1 MSAPTASVT
10 TLSEYQ
16 AEARRT
22 IRRELTDDQR
32 LLDAAAGLAEEAGE
46 VLAHVRKHLLQ
57 GRPLDRESLT
67 LELGDALWCVVPSN
81 DPDDPI
87 AAGAAYTTTTPV
99 GSFLLGDT
107 YYTDDFGFTSAAAA
121 IVAGICARILAANPD
136 LTSREVREVIAA
148 SCLRIDEAGGS
159 YDDRGHSPFYG
170 FGRVDVSAVILPN
183 QKNAATS
190 V

>member
-1 MSAPTASVT
+1 MTVPTASVT

-67 LELGDALWCVVPSN
+67 LELGDALWCVAITADTLGISLEA
-81 DPDDPI
+81 I
-87 AAGAAYTTTTPV
+87 ARRNV
-99 GSFLLGDT
+99 DKL
-107 YYTDDFGFTSAAAA
+107 
-121 IVAGICARILAANPD
+121 R
-136 LTSREVREVIAA
+136 VR
-148 SCLRIDEAGGS
+148 
-159 YDDRGHSPFYG
+159 YP
-170 FGRVDVSAVILPN
+170 P
-183 QKNAATS
+183 
-190 V
+190 